1 MTTEPTLSPDDGPS
15 APRLEAWGRY
25 LRDAV
30 YGATDGTVTTFAVVS
45 GVEGAGLS
53 PRIVLILGAANL
65 VGDGFSMAAG
75 NYLATKADRQRT
87 AAHAGQGDAGQ
98 ADADRA
104 IPLGAALD
112 ASPNPL
118 TAAGVTFAAFAAA
131 GVVPLLPYLF
141 DATVGGNSD
150 GTAAASSA
158 ALTAGTFF
166 GIGASKALVVRA
178 HWWRAGLESLAIGG
192 AAAALAYLCGRLLS
206 GLA

>member
-1 MTTEPTLSPDDGPS
+1 MPKPAPHKGPA
-15 APRLEAWGRY
+15 APRLAALGRY

-87 AAHAGQGDAGQ
+87 ASVSSGFPPEGGAPVAEGA
-98 ADADRA
+98 
-104 IPLGAALD
+104 PGAA
-112 ASPNPL
+112 PPGPL
-118 TAAGVTFAAFAAA
+118 TAAGVTFATFAAA
-131 GVVPLLPYLF
+131 GAVPLLPYLL
-141 DATVGGNSD
+141 GGIA
-150 GTAAASSA
+150 GGPAASVSA

-166 GIGASKALVVRA
+166 GIGAAKALVVRTR
-178 HWWRAGLESLAIGG
+178 WWRSGLESLAIGG

-206 GLA
+206 GVA